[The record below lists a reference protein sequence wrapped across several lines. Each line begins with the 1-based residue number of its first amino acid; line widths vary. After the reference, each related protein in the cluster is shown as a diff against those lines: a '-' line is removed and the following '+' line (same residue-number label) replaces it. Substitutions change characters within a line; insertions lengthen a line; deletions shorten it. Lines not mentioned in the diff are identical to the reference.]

1 MRLRIGGIGCKA
13 HGRRSA
19 IRAMR
24 VIAFTLPA
32 IARAAPPAIDLDWRA
47 PSGCPDR
54 ATVRRYVEEM
64 LGRDDGSASSL
75 SARGSAQRTA
85 ADRWTADLAL
95 RTSSGA
101 DATRSFEGPSCE
113 AVSRAAA
120 LVMALAIHPNEPPP
134 PPPAEETA
142 DRDAGPPPRPIVG
155 RLARP

>member
-1 MRLRIGGIGCKA
+1 MRSAIGEVGCNDRA
-13 HGRRSA
+13 RRAA
-19 IRAMR
+19 IRAMG
-24 VIAFTLPA
+24 VVGFSLPA
-32 IARAAPPAIDLDWRA
+32 VARAAPPAIDLDWRA

-64 LGRDDGSASSL
+64 LGRDAAASSL
-75 SARGSAQRTA
+75 AARGSAQRTA

-120 LVMALAIHPNEPPP
+120 LVMALAMHPSEPS
-134 PPPAEETA
+134 A
-142 DRDAGPPPRPIVG
+142 
-155 RLARP
+155 